1 MQETLNAAMRTTL
14 VGVVLNL
21 FLALIKVTTGVVGHS
36 YALIADGIESTADIF
51 SSLVTYTG
59 LRIASN
65 PPDDCHPYGHG
76 KAESLAGLVV
86 ALALLGAAGLIAYQA
101 VQEIR
106 SSHTPPEWFTLP
118 VLVLVVISKLVL
130 SRVVERRG
138 RALGSVAV
146 KGDAWHHM
154 SDALTSLAAFV
165 GISLALIGGEGW
177 ESADDWAALAACG
190 VIVFNGA
197 RLARTALH
205 EVMDGSVEPEFVEHM
220 RLLAGEVEGVHEI
233 EKVRVRKSGVA
244 YLMDIHVHVDGNLS
258 VTRGHEIGGAV
269 KTHLMRTD
277 ARVKDVVVHVEPAD
291 DTPPRAG
298 N

>member
-1 MQETLNAAMRTTL
+1 M
-14 VGVVLNL
+14 L
-21 FLALIKVTTGVVGHS
+21 FRSGHS

-59 LRIASN
+59 LRIAST

-101 VQEIR
+101 VGEIR

-118 VLVLVVISKLVL
+118 VLVLVVISKFVL
-130 SRVVERRG
+130 SRVVERKA

-165 GISLALIGGEGW
+165 GISLALIGGKGW

-205 EVMDGSVEPEFVEHM
+205 EVMDGSVEPEFVGRM
-220 RLLAGEVEGVHEI
+220 RLVAGEVDGVREI

-244 YLMDIHVHVDGNLS
+244 YLMDIHVHVDGDLS

-269 KTHLMRTD
+269 KTHLMHTD
-277 ARVKDVVVHVEPAD
+277 ARVKDVVVHVEPAGS
-291 DTPPRAG
+291 TSAAPPATES
-298 N
+298 